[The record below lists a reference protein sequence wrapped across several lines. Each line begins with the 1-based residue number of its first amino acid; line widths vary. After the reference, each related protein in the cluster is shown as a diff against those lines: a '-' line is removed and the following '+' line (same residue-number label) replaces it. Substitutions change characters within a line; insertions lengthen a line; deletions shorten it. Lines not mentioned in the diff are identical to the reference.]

1 MRAVL
6 LSMTDLQ
13 ILGVIE
19 FRFGTDAER
28 ARPQGHNDVA
38 VQGLQDVRHEPSAV
52 GVKPTH
58 GEFFGS
64 LGHVRG
70 AQWPQTPIRLFP
82 DESLAY
88 ATAFLSHMEPLA

>member
-38 VQGLQDVRHEPSAV
+38 VQGLQDVRHEP
-52 GVKPTH
+52 
-58 GEFFGS
+58 
-64 LGHVRG
+64 
-70 AQWPQTPIRLFP
+70 
-82 DESLAY
+82 
-88 ATAFLSHMEPLA
+88 PLA